1 MSRCLQSF
9 VTERTGSILL
19 TKGSSCWQ
27 LFPKPLDLVE
37 PMGKVRGFFFVLVL
51 AGSFNIFGVGYV
63 SSDGLEPLRG
73 PLLPVKAVNSYKE
86 AIEVWKTPED
96 IARWIAAHF
105 SYDRER
111 AKELSETNLTN
122 KGQPPV
128 YDPSELFDRKTGVC
142 VDLSRF
148 AVETLKGIDPDSQ
161 PKYLM
166 IEFDPIE
173 VEGHWPR
180 RHWLVSFRR
189 EGKIFFFAD
198 SERPGHIAGPFNTV
212 LDFIQ
217 DYGRY
222 RGRKILHFE
231 ELNSYQKK
239 RKTKAL
245 KRQSQLEPL
254 GSNNP
259 SVRAALLSIPS
270 FANGK
275 KTFPSST
282 TCERKAE
289 RHEDHKR

>member
-1 MSRCLQSF
+1 M
-9 VTERTGSILL
+9 
-19 TKGSSCWQ
+19 
-27 LFPKPLDLVE
+27 E
-37 PMGKVRGFFFVLVL
+37 PMGKVKGFFFALVL
-51 AGSFNIFGVGYV
+51 AASFHAFGVGYA
-63 SSDGLEPLRG
+63 SSDGPETLHG
-73 PLLPVKAVNSYKE
+73 PLLPVKAVNSYQE
-86 AIEVWKTPED
+86 ALEVWKTPED

-111 AKELSETNLTN
+111 AKELSETNRTI

-148 AVETLKGIDPDSQ
+148 AVETLKRIDPDSQ

-173 VEGHWPR
+173 VEGHWLR
-180 RHWLVSFRR
+180 RHWVVSFRR

-222 RGRKILHFE
+222 RGRRVLHFE

-254 GSNNP
+254 GSNNH
-259 SVRAALLSIPS
+259 SARVALLYGLSLAKERETS
-270 FANGK
+270 
-275 KTFPSST
+275 PSST
-282 TCERKAE
+282 LCERKAE